1 MATIRVGPQQEYK
14 TPLDACERLRTG
26 DTLEIEAETYV
37 NGLIGIPRGVNRI
50 TIRGVGPSG
59 TVAHLQSV
67 IPPDKKMPP
76 SFGYR
81 RRFTP
86 MNNKGICVIE
96 GNDVTVENLK
106 FSGARSYQFNGA
118 G

>member
-14 TPLDACERLRTG
+14 TPLEACERLRTG

-37 NGLIGIPRGVNRI
+37 NGLIGIRRGVNRI
-50 TIRGVGPSG
+50 TIRGVGPPG
-59 TVAHLQSV
+59 AVAHLQAV
-67 IPPDKKMPP
+67 PIDGKKMPP
-76 SFGYR
+76 SFGYGR
-81 RRFTP
+81 YQS
-86 MNNKGICVIE
+86 MAYKGLCVIE

-106 FSGARSYQFNGA
+106 FSGARSFQFNGA